1 MAEGRSLQSGCRPQ
15 VVQNVERQQ
24 EKCRRNCRLAECDQA
39 VARQSKPSI
48 CPRLRLPGQQAD
60 GQGHRVAEKTLG
72 SDGKPMAFNDA
83 AYTLAD
89 QNVHLDKAKDWGDK
103 ALQSLEAESLKTQTE
118 EGALKSTR
126 DLGATWDTVGWI
138 YFRMGEFEKAEAY
151 LGAAFQL
158 TQNAIVGDH
167 LAQTYAKQG
176 KKQQAAH
183 TYRLAYA
190 AAKGSDKNDIKQHYQ
205 ELMGKSADPEEA
217 PVTLK
222 RGARDFGPED
232 ELSRSRTHKLSSA
245 AHSSGSATFSVVF
258 SPGKIDDVK
267 FVSGD
272 QKLKP
277 MASEIASSKVR
288 ADFPNSD
295 GCASRAAASWY
306 AAAWVAISPCC
317 CQIALAPR
325 NRNLMG
331 GLSIHMTE
339 AGVTLHG
346 LRIGLRMCGHQIIQA
361 ASMSVDECMWLSCK
375 LRRPPKLY
383 QIKRKFILTFRR
395 LSAILLLIESPRN
408 SSGAAGSTPV
418 SDSQAQIIQV
428 RIRSAVM
435 TGAT

>member
-1 MAEGRSLQSGCRPQ
+1 MLSDSKKNAEAIAVLENAIKLSPDSPSLQSALGSAYLDNKQ
-15 VVQNVERQQ
+15 TD
-24 EKCRRNCRLAECDQA
+24 KGIAL
-39 VARQSKPSI
+39 
-48 CPRLRLPGQQAD
+48 L
-60 GQGHRVAEKTLG
+60 EKTLG
-72 SDGKPMAFNDA
+72 SDAKPMEFNDA
-83 AYTLAD
+83 AYALAD

-176 KKQQAAH
+176 KKQEAAH

-222 RGARDFGPED
+222 RGGRDFGPED

-245 AHSSGSATFSVVF
+245 AHSSGSATFSVVL

-272 QKLKP
+272 EKLKP

-295 GCASRAAASWY
+295 AVRLTRHGILVCGSVGCDF
-306 AAAWVAISPCC
+306 
-317 CQIALAPR
+317 
-325 NRNLMG
+325 
-331 GLSIHMTE
+331 T
-339 AGVTLHG
+339 
-346 LRIGLRMCGHQIIQA
+346 
-361 ASMSVDECMWLSCK
+361 
-375 LRRPPKLY
+375 
-383 QIKRKFILTFRR
+383 
-395 LSAILLLIESPRN
+395 LLLP
-408 SSGAAGSTPV
+408 
-418 SDSQAQIIQV
+418 DSA
-428 RIRSAVM
+428 R
-435 TGAT
+435 ATE